1 MASKTTTADRA
12 SAAAEPGTLAL
23 VCVLAWAIP
32 GAAHF
37 WLGRRQKALVFFT
50 ALTALFVSGL
60 LLHGRIFSIDFQEP
74 LGTLAAIA
82 NLGLGLPWVI
92 ARFAGI
98 GAGQVTALTYEYGN
112 TFLIVGGLL
121 NALVVLD
128 AFDVAMGRK

>member
-23 VCVLAWAIP
+23 VCVVAWAIP
-32 GAAHF
+32 GAAHV
-37 WLGRRQKALVFFT
+37 WLGRRQKALVFFV
-50 ALTALFVSGL
+50 ALTALFVVGL
-60 LLHGRIFSIDFQEP
+60 LLQGRIFSIDLQEP

-82 NLGLGLPWVI
+82 NLGLGLPWII
-92 ARFAGI
+92 ARFAGL

-121 NALVVLD
+121 NSLVVLD
-128 AFDVAMGRK
+128 AFDIAMGRK

>member
-12 SAAAEPGTLAL
+12 SAAADPGTLAL
-23 VCVLAWAIP
+23 VCVMAWAVP

-37 WLGRRQKALVFFT
+37 WLGRRQKSVVFFV
-50 ALTALFVSGL
+50 ALMALFVFGL
-60 LLHGRIFSIDFQEP
+60 LLHGRIFAIDLQEP
-74 LGTLAAIA
+74 LGTLAALA
-82 NLGLGLPWVI
+82 NLGLGVPWVV

-121 NALVVLD
+121 NSLVMLD